1 MTFPL
6 ALILVGVGLIY
17 VGYKGYSPSAFF
29 FHGETVPA

>member
-17 VGYKGYSPSAFF
+17 VGFKGYDAAAFF
-29 FHGETVPA
+29 FHGQTVPA

>member
-6 ALILVGVGLIY
+6 ALVLVGVGLIY
-17 VGYKGYSPSAFF
+17 VGVKGYAADRFF